1 MADARLALVRFR
13 NPCRQTLE
21 SLMIEAAG
29 LTKRY
34 GTTLAV
40 DDLSFSVPPGHV
52 TGFLGPNGAGKSTT
66 MRLILGLDAP
76 ASGSVTVSGQPYAA
90 YRRPLFQAG
99 ALLEAKAFHGGR
111 SARNHLLCLA
121 LSNGISPARVDK
133 GPELAGPGSGA
144 RKGAGGL
151 PLGDCARP
159 GIARRRLGHPPGA
172 MP

>member
-66 MRLILGLDAP
+66 MRLILDLDPP
-76 ASGSVTVSGQPYAA
+76 ASGSMTDRVRHYSA
-90 YRRPLFQAG
+90 YTPTT
-99 ALLEAKAFHGGR
+99 FH
-111 SARNHLLCLA
+111 AHA
-121 LSNGISPARVDK
+121 
-133 GPELAGPGSGA
+133 
-144 RKGAGGL
+144 
-151 PLGDCARP
+151 
-159 GIARRRLGHPPGA
+159 PP
-172 MP
+172 

>member
-76 ASGSVTVSGQPYAA
+76 ASGAVTVSGQPYAA
-90 YRRPLFQAG
+90 YPRPLFQAG

-111 SARNHLLCLA
+111 RARNPPPCPPLRH
-121 LSNGISPARVDK
+121 P
-133 GPELAGPGSGA
+133 
-144 RKGAGGL
+144 L
-151 PLGDCARP
+151 PPPRP
-159 GIARRRLGHPPGA
+159 PNPPHHPP
-172 MP
+172 PFLVPPHPPPPLPR